1 MVIITNNMT
10 DAFDLNYLFINQLA
24 FTFNKYISSSSSN
37 IPKSSI
43 SNTAK
48 QCLDYMKQYEIIH
61 PIAETL
67 IDYLSKEDRLQSDY
81 STQWIEST
89 RLMNNSYLEQAR
101 EEIKQVL
108 ETSMQSL
115 HTNEAEKLFSKIRRA
130 IAITIVQTSYEVGLS
145 LLNNYVAVVDIS
157 TQPKTKEQL
166 VSNSYVEYLFY
177 QYVLHIFSLIWFPSY
192 DNEFHRYNLSQRQF
206 PGRYETKTNV
216 TSNSFKTLDQIYSKA
231 LNYYQKTNYYLAN
244 TIMRHVIFGQSN
256 FSI

>member
-1 MVIITNNMT
+1 MCLLSQENKVGPGKKEITTTNSVTYQHMVVITNNMT

-81 STQWIEST
+81 STQWIELT

-115 HTNEAEKLFSKIRRA
+115 SILIKQKI
-130 IAITIVQTSYEVGLS
+130 V
-145 LLNNYVAVVDIS
+145 
-157 TQPKTKEQL
+157 
-166 VSNSYVEYLFY
+166 
-177 QYVLHIFSLIWFPSY
+177 
-192 DNEFHRYNLSQRQF
+192 
-206 PGRYETKTNV
+206 
-216 TSNSFKTLDQIYSKA
+216 
-231 LNYYQKTNYYLAN
+231 
-244 TIMRHVIFGQSN
+244 
-256 FSI
+256 